1 MIICPNCKEEIEEDS
16 HFCDQC
22 GHELLYCSSCGH
34 VGIGRRCTHCGGLM
48 VSADEK
54 EKQSK
59 APREAAAVPGNANAM
74 PGMNAAGAMPGMNV
88 ASAPRRPAE
97 GSQMPVQKGIPTLTL
112 YNPTL
117 DIRMQGVNGAI
128 IGRRQGPYQ
137 QLFEGNMYISGIHAQ
152 LIYKPDAGW
161 CIIDKNSSNGTKLN
175 QRDLSPD
182 VPTPMKAGDIVTLAN
197 INLQVSLT

>member
-22 GHELLYCSSCGH
+22 GHELLYCDSCGR
-34 VGIGRRCTHCGGLM
+34 VGIGRRCTYCGGLM
-48 VSADEK
+48 ISADEK
-54 EKQSK
+54 DRKQEQKSQTPQE
-59 APREAAAVPGNANAM
+59 APAFKESAM
-74 PGMNAAGAMPGMNV
+74 PAMTAGN
-88 ASAPRRPAE
+88 APRRPAE